1 MEWNEIVQ
9 TIYLI
14 FSRISDGF
22 LTFLYNIK
30 DELGW

>member
-22 LTFLYNIK
+22 INFLYSIK
-30 DELGW
+30 DFLG